1 MAHRILG
8 RTVVL
13 DYPSDVHDAA
23 RDFWQTALDAGIRR
37 GTQHPEYHVL
47 EHPAAL
53 GRVLVQKIDEGASRF
68 HLDIESDDT
77 GAEVARLVA
86 AGAVEVERVDDWVV
100 LRDPGGLL
108 FCVVPAE
115 LDDDFDRS
123 AHVVGT

>member
-1 MAHRILG
+1 M

-13 DYPSDVHDAA
+13 DYPDDVHDRA
-23 RDFWQTALDAGIRR
+23 RRFWQRALDAGVRR
-37 GTQHPEYHVL
+37 GTANPEYHVL

-53 GRVLVQKIDEGASRF
+53 GPVLVQNLGDGPSRL

-86 AGAVEVERVDDWVV
+86 AGAVEVARTGDWIV

-115 LDDDFDRS
+115 VDADFTTFAR
-123 AHVVGT
+123 VVGPYE